1 MNNKNKWIGI
11 VISSLVLIYASLPL
25 VAYAQGPPPPPLP
38 GPLNKGINDV
48 ENAFA
53 QPNSGVIKDDV
64 VTLITKI
71 INWLL
76 GIAAVVA
83 LLVIIVGGI
92 WYIGSLGEEKQLGK
106 AKHIVMYAIIGLLV
120 IGLSFAAIQ
129 AVRKILTGT

>member
-1 MNNKNKWIGI
+1 MNNKKKWIGI

-25 VAYAQGPPPPPLP
+25 AAYAQGPPPPPP

-48 ENAFA
+48 ESTFA
-53 QPNSGVIKDDV
+53 QPNSGIIKDDV
-64 VTLITKI
+64 VTLLTKI

>member
-1 MNNKNKWIGI
+1 MNNKNRWIGI
-11 VISSLVLIYASLPL
+11 VISSVVLIYTSLPL
-25 VAYAQGPPPPPLP
+25 VAYAQAPPPP
-38 GPLNKGINDV
+38 GPLNKGIDDV
-48 ENAFA
+48 GTTFA
-53 QPNSGVIKDDV
+53 APNSGVIKDDV

-120 IGLSFAAIQ
+120 IGLSIAAIQ